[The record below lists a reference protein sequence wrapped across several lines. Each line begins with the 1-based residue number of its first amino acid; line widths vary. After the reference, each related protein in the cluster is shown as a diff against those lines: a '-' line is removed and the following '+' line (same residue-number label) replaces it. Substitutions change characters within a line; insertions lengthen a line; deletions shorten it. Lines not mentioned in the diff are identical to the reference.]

1 MNEKGGVVF
10 LNLRLLLQR
19 LSTIAS
25 LAIRPIKSSSLV
37 LTGGPSSVSIL
48 ESERLTDFLGM
59 RFSDEEDGGELLS
72 KYCDDHVEDGVE
84 K

>member
-1 MNEKGGVVF
+1 M
-10 LNLRLLLQR
+10 
-19 LSTIAS
+19 
-25 LAIRPIKSSSLV
+25 

-72 KYCDDHVEDGVE
+72 KYCDDHVEEVE